1 MGKNSSVNGEVMFK
15 FDASKFNIYDG
26 NVTFWV
32 WSPDIPSLGSVPI
45 PASSTQGSAQSQT
58 GNAAKLGY
66 IKTTEQS
73 DSYYYTTT
81 APAYKSPRI
90 ELKVTESK
98 AFQIIIAAKLLDSYD
113 KPIPNRELLVKIM
126 LFPPKEKKIS
136 DNVRTGTPSTSSNE
150 YIYNGEIRLR
160 TNDRGEIRF
169 YTKLKVPPYIKFA
182 MLHVFVGLNE
192 KWNGYWPNQIYNSL
206 NMPVGKWV
214 TILTDNI
221 DNILNLHSSKFRR
234 TTEKVEKID
243 DLTITTYRYFAEVN
257 KLETVINFKVKIGP
271 NHTRTGIEET
281 KFNFIMDLNN
291 KSDKDA
297 IFVKIFNKRLQD
309 DIKYYINDIDDESLK
324 RMSVKNAIFRTMFK
338 RGWQLSYTEWDFG
351 EVKYAYKEY
360 ILGLKKWSSVA
371 ERYMYKNISDKGLR
385 KYLSKYLDNATGSF
399 PSPANLYSL
408 TLSSGDYRYIL
419 VALLGSIFAITQSL
433 GLGLNQTKEETRNS
447 LEKNQKDEEFM
458 YQVII
463 EILVGIAFKVI
474 AAIVE
479 IYVGPWVHIIFDIIS
494 HFVSKLIS
502 NYVIQEYVQPKY
514 SYLRAQ
520 AYSPLK
526 LLRLIEIINYDL
538 SLLNFEIKVWDQL
551 SDGTKWGG
559 GKSYIY
565 YY

>member
-1 MGKNSSVNGEVMFK
+1 MRKSIIYKLKAKVRDFITFEKLSINNIHFGFNQSSYYYLMGKNSSVNGEVMFK

-160 TNDRGEIRF
+160 TNDKGEIRF

-192 KWNGYWPNQIYNSL
+192 KWYGYWPNQIYNSL

-221 DNILNLHSSKFRR
+221 DNILNLHSLKFRR

-257 KLETVINFKVKIGP
+257 KLETIINFKVKIGP
-271 NHTRTGIEET
+271 NHKRTGIEET

-297 IFVKIFNKRLQD
+297 IFVKIFNKRLKD
-309 DIKYYINDIDDESLK
+309 DINYYINNEETLK
-324 RMSVKNAIFRTMFK
+324 DMSVKNAIFRTMFK
-338 RGWQLSYTEWDFG
+338 RGWQLSYPEWDFG
-351 EVKYAYKEY
+351 EVKYAYKKY
-360 ILGLKKWSSVA
+360 ILVFKKWKPLDDLGLYQ
-371 ERYMYKNISDKGLR
+371 EIKDKGLS
-385 KYLSKYLDNATGSF
+385 KYLSKYLDSATDPFTDF

-463 EILVGIAFKVI
+463 
-474 AAIVE
+474 
-479 IYVGPWVHIIFDIIS
+479 DNIS
-494 HFVSKLIS
+494 WYCL
-502 NYVIQEYVQPKY
+502 
-514 SYLRAQ
+514 
-520 AYSPLK
+520 
-526 LLRLIEIINYDL
+526 
-538 SLLNFEIKVWDQL
+538 
-551 SDGTKWGG
+551 
-559 GKSYIY
+559 
-565 YY
+565 